1 MIPSALPPAVC
12 LPPLAAGIEGWQF
25 AGGAAVFALIGAMW
39 GRLREAA
46 AMLARALVV
55 TVTVRGFQAEA
66 VLLELRANYRTGAWG
81 PRSYLGWMLHVRPV
95 RRVQL
100 VPMEVTPSAGRLWW
114 RGTGWRRVGLWVGR
128 GPSDDEDIEDGLTCR
143 DWEEKPLRLLF
154 LRGTLDAD
162 AFMERAARR
171 YNRHAD
177 RLAAAGGRRHSVRFV
192 HGSAGD
198 RGGAFKEVKRRRSSG
213 GGTGDLRPCL
223 AHRPLGRSFDE
234 LGPDAAGPNPYARL
248 ALNAEAKSLI
258 AEARRWKAG
267 EEWYAARDLPWR
279 RGWLLHGPPGTGKT
293 ALTRAVAEDLDLPV
307 YAYDLASL
315 KNDELR
321 EAWAKMLAEAPCL
334 ALLEDVDAVFRGR
347 ENVAVKEGGLT
358 FDCLLNCLD
367 GVQRADGLLV
377 VVTTNHPDR
386 LDPALGADLGDG
398 RVGGDPGGRA
408 SRPGRIDRVV
418 ELPPL
423 DEDGRFHLAKRILA
437 DAPDRWDAVVTA
449 GAGDTGAQ
457 FQERC
462 SALALELRFG
472 EEPGD
477 HESARE
483 PEAPASDERLSRI
496 ERPMKEPVIV

>member
-12 LPPLAAGIEGWQF
+12 FPPLAAGIEGWQF

-39 GRLREAA
+39 GPAA
-46 AMLARALVV
+46 GGPRRCWARALVV

-347 ENVAVKEGGLT
+347 EKRRRQGGRT
-358 FDCLLNCLD
+358 D
-367 GVQRADGLLV
+367 V
-377 VVTTNHPDR
+377 R
-386 LDPALGADLGDG
+386 LPAELPRRRPAGRRPARRRHHQPPRPPRP
-398 RVGGDPGGRA
+398 RVGRRPRRRPRRR
-408 SRPGRIDRVV
+408 RPGR
-418 ELPPL
+418 PGQPA
-423 DEDGRFHLAKRILA
+423 GGGSTGSWSS
-437 DAPDRWDAVVTA
+437 PRWTRTA
-449 GAGDTGAQ
+449 GSTSPSGSSPTPRTAGT
-457 FQERC
+457 R
-462 SALALELRFG
+462 SS
-472 EEPGD
+472 P
-477 HESARE
+477 
-483 PEAPASDERLSRI
+483 PAPATRAPSFRSGVRRWRWSCGSAGSRAITNRPVSPKRRLWTSGSVGLKDR
-496 ERPMKEPVIV
+496 